1 MAKRYHYPLTNEEQ
15 ERLRN
20 LIAKLKSQS
29 VFVKRAFIL
38 LAADENQK
46 SGRLSDEEIRTRY
59 HVGERSLERA
69 RQRFVEDGLEI
80 ALNGKKRTRFKDKT
94 FDGRVQAGLM
104 ALRCQNPPDGCQR
117 WSLPLLAEQM
127 TVLGIVEQ
135 IWHESVSQLLK
146 KTN

>member
-20 LIAKLKSQS
+20 LIAKPKSQS

-38 LAADENQK
+38 LAVDENQK
-46 SGRLSDEEIRTRY
+46 SGRLSDEEIRTSY
-59 HVGERSLERA
+59 HLGERSLERA

-117 WSLPLLAEQM
+117 WRLPLLAEQM
-127 TVLGIVEQ
+127 TVLRIVEQ
-135 IWHESVSQLLK
+135 ISPESVSQLLK